1 MSCLA
6 ITSDNF
12 ESEVLKSS
20 VPVLVDFWAPWCGP
34 CKMIGPVIEQIA
46 SEYSGRMKVGKVNV
60 DDNGSLA
67 QQYGITSIPAL
78 ILYKNGEEAAR
89 KNGAAPK
96 HDIEAFFKNLI

>member
-6 ITSDNF
+6 FTNDNF
-12 ESEVLKSS
+12 DAEVLKSP

-46 SEYSGRMKVGKVNV
+46 GEYQGRLKVGKVNV
-60 DDNGSLA
+60 DDNGETA
-67 QQYGITSIPAL
+67 QRYNITSIPSL
-78 ILYKNGEEAAR
+78 MIFKNGEIAAQ

-96 HDIEAFFKNLI
+96 HEIESLFKNLI